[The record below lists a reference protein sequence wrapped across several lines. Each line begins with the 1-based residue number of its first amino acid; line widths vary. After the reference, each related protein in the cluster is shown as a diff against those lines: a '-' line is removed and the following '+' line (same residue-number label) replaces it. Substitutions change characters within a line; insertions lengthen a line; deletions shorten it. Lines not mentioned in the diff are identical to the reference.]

1 MKRFARLVI
10 AATIAFVSVVVGA
23 YSANASSAVS
33 YDFNTAGDLATNFN
47 SYISSGSVTQSQ
59 TGGIG
64 NSGSV
69 SLGTADGVFATKSAY
84 SIGPVG
90 STYVF
95 VAHMR
100 SVGTGGYSGMGFT
113 TLTPSAANAD
123 GYPYRPNDALGI
135 SVHGGGFVFHDGET
149 DYTGQWMGSVDSAV
163 TKTLESTIVDLLGDG
178 SPDDWYKVIFTA
190 VRDSETTFDTKVE
203 VWPCDSNGTL
213 LNGTA
218 SAIMEFN
225 NRPASALI
233 AAPKIYSYFNLSGNR
248 VYNFDDYSV
257 NLAGGATV
265 VEEGTPVVL
274 TDAATESAGTL
285 DMDGTLSAAG
295 DSGVIERG
303 FAYSTESDP
312 TISDDVVVVSGTS
325 TGAFSG
331 ATEVLPNDTYY
342 VRAYATN
349 SAGTSYGAEV
359 SVDIAEGST
368 GGGGDNGG
376 GDNGG
381 GESGGTEN
389 GGTDSLADTGFDAAT
404 MALASAAMVTAGVVL
419 ATRRR
424 RAATTR

>member
-1 MKRFARLVI
+1 MKRFVQHAI
-10 AATIAFVSVVVGA
+10 AVTVAFVSIVAGSF
-23 YSANASSAVS
+23 SANASSVVS
-33 YDFNTAGDLATNFN
+33 YDFNTAGELAASFN
-47 SYISSGSVTQSQ
+47 SYVSSGTVTQSD

-69 SLGTADGVFATKSAY
+69 SLSTADGVFATKSAY

-90 STYVF
+90 SSYVF

-100 SVGTGGYSGMGFT
+100 SVGNGGYSGMGFT
-113 TLTPSAANAD
+113 TLVPSAANAD

-135 SVHGGGFVFHDGET
+135 SVHGGGFVFHDGDT
-149 DYTGQWMGSVDSAV
+149 DYSGNWMGSVDPAV
-163 TKTLESTIVDLLGDG
+163 TKTLESTTSDLLGNG

-190 VRDSETTFDTKVE
+190 VRDSDTTFDTKVE
-203 VWPCDSNGTL
+203 IWPCDSNGTL

-225 NRPASALI
+225 NRAASALI

-257 NLAGGATV
+257 NLAGGASV
-265 VEEGTPVVL
+265 IEEGMPVVL
-274 TDAATESAGTL
+274 TDSATESAGTL

-295 DSGVIERG
+295 DSSVIERG
-303 FAYSTESDP
+303 FVYSTESDP
-312 TISDDVVVVSGTS
+312 TISDDVIVVSGTS

-331 ATEVLPNDTYY
+331 TSEVLPNDTYY

-349 SAGTSYGAEV
+349 SAGTSYGSEV
-359 SVDIAEGST
+359 SVDIAEGSA

-381 GESGGTEN
+381 GSEN
-389 GGTDSLADTGFDAAT
+389 GGTDKLADTGFDAGA
-404 MALASAAMVTAGVVL
+404 MALTATAMVTAGFVL
-419 ATRRR
+419 AARRR
-424 RAATTR
+424 RTTATR